1 MPNDAAAGGD
11 AAATAAGDDSP
22 PLTFGAVIASSP
34 VQQKIDVTQIPTVTI
49 THEQVYGPVE
59 YKAVGEDG
67 SHLLL
72 QSSTDKGLSK
82 QPGLTIYSGLIPL
95 LSRAAGN
102 PTGPLQQ
109 GQCITPG
116 VMVSYDTTR
125 K

>member
-1 MPNDAAAGGD
+1 MAGNV
-11 AAATAAGDDSP
+11 SP

-67 SHLLL
+67 SYLLL

-82 QPGLTIYSGLIPL
+82 QPGLTI
-95 LSRAAGN
+95 
-102 PTGPLQQ
+102 
-109 GQCITPG
+109 
-116 VMVSYDTTR
+116 
-125 K
+125 